1 MELLCPSH
9 HAERHFSEIIVNIL
23 HNARDA
29 MNGKG
34 NIHVEASGG
43 RFSIDIMIVDDGP
56 GMSQELLD
64 QVFGP
69 ISRLKK
75 KGLARAAIVKHNV
88 EIYGG
93 KLMVESQLGA
103 GTNSSYIAAR
113 ALIKLEK
120 PVMKDLYPLC
130 SSLMMRRICFT

>member
-1 MELLCPSH
+1 MSINRSYGTALPKVTMQKG
-9 HAERHFSEIIVNIL
+9 HFSEIIVNIL

-34 NIHVEASGG
+34 NIHVGAKLGEGLSV
-43 RFSIDIMIVDDGP
+43 DIMIEDDGP

-64 QVFGP
+64 QVFEAYFTT
-69 ISRLKK
+69 KE
-75 KGLARAAIVKHNV
+75 KGTGLGLAIVKHNV

-103 GTNSSYIAAR
+103 GTKFIIQLPAR
-113 ALIKLEK
+113 ALIKLRK
-120 PVMKDLYPLC
+120 NQ
-130 SSLMMRRICFT
+130 S